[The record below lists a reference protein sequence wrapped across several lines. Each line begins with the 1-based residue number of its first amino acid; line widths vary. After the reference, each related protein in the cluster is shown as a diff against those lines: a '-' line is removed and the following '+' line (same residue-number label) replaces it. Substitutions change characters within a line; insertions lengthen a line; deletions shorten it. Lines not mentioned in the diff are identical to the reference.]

1 MEKIQGGLKMVPV
14 FTLAGLD
21 SGFQRQNLALRAKV
35 TRKGSSGPR
44 EWKTTAGRQM
54 CRAR

>member
-21 SGFQRQNLALRAKV
+21 SGFQQQNLALRAKV
-35 TRKGSSGPR
+35 TRKGSGGPR